1 MKYFVQVQYKTAN
14 GVAIRYSTVEA
25 SSKEDAQKLTQSEI
39 QKNQVVDVIVKEVE
53 KKSSKSR

>member
-25 SSKEDAQKLTQSEI
+25 SSKEDAQILTQSEI
-39 QKNQVVDVIVKEVE
+39 QKKQIVDVIVKEVE
-53 KKSSKSR
+53 KNNSKIR